1 MNIVELAKQAGWGQ
15 GESYD
20 DCIQCSPFDLEK
32 FAKLIAA
39 HEREECAKVFE
50 AITHD
55 NTVPSIYF
63 SLADTAKIIRARGK
77 A

>member
-1 MNIVELAKQAGWGQ
+1 MNIIEIARQAGVR
-15 GESYD
+15 D
-20 DCIQCSPFDLEK
+20 DGHRFEFSELKYLER
-32 FAKLIAA
+32 FAKLVAA
-39 HEREECAKVFE
+39 HEREECAKIFE

-63 SLADTAKIIRARGK
+63 SLANTAKIIRARSK